1 MDHERKRFDFLS
13 SIIMFALSVYVII
26 AGIGIYHK
34 AGKLFYISPALVPT
48 MLGAVLCLLSVVL
61 FLGSLRDG
69 GISARVTEIKSYF
82 SGIFQN
88 KNTMRMLTGVL
99 LMALYT
105 FVLLDLLPFWLST
118 FLFVLLLMFFLDAG
132 SLTKIL
138 AITVLCSALI
148 VLLFQVCFRVPLP

>member
-1 MDHERKRFDFLS
+1 MENERRRFDFLS
-13 SIIMFALSVYVII
+13 SIIMFALSVYVIL

-34 AGKLFYISPALVPT
+34 AGKLFYVSPALVPT
-48 MLGAVLCLLSVVL
+48 MLGFMLCLLSVIL
-61 FLGSLRDG
+61 FLSSIKDG
-69 GISARVTEIKSYF
+69 GISVRIAEVKNYF
-82 SGIFQN
+82 SGILKD
-88 KNTMRMLTGVL
+88 KNTMRMLIGVL

-118 FLFVLLLMFFLDAG
+118 FLFMLLLMFFLDAG

-138 AITVLCSALI
+138 VITVLCSALI